1 MWVGNFHPISCVDII
16 TWITTDVVHDSDS
29 ICDQTVRWNNYWE
42 ARDAENYSMNKIL
55 RNPHQLRRRNLLFCI
70 IKSVNGFSTKS
81 CVEDGSATV
90 ANISLIGESSDVTHT
105 GLKLPPIWGVSRK
118 AISLC
123 DGNGPV
129 ILAISYFFV
138 CNQLPRYV
146 DEKPRLRSALTRS
159 FMHPIKSIHIGVNFI
174 AFYFRQ
180 KKKAVPESWE
190 AVESLVI
197 WRAHISKLEQ
207 TLRIVLNHMVD
218 GTWAG
223 CTFRGTCC
231 VCYPILP
238 TVQLELR
245 PYQ

>member
-1 MWVGNFHPISCVDII
+1 
-16 TWITTDVVHDSDS
+16 
-29 ICDQTVRWNNYWE
+29 
-42 ARDAENYSMNKIL
+42 MNKIL

-129 ILAISYFFV
+129 ILAISYFLV

-159 FMHPIKSIHIGVNFI
+159 FMHPIKFIHIGVNFI

-180 KKKAVPESWE
+180 KKSSPRVLGGSGKSCN
-190 AVESLVI
+190 
-197 WRAHISKLEQ
+197 
-207 TLRIVLNHMVD
+207 LRSAYLKVRTDSPHRFKPHGRRNMSRMYFPRHMLCLLPYSTH
-218 GTWAG
+218 GT
-223 CTFRGTCC
+223 T
-231 VCYPILP
+231 
-238 TVQLELR
+238 
-245 PYQ
+245 